1 MVEVDV
7 GDQHDVDRVGDVS
20 GDGAVAP
27 EVRHAGGEH
36 RVGQQPDAAELDE
49 DGGVADPRELD
60 LGLRRHRR
68 RAYGA
73 IADAALVRCIRYRS
87 VALR

>member
-1 MVEVDV
+1 MVEVHV
-7 GDQHDVDRVGDVS
+7 GDQHGVDRIGDVG
-20 GDGAVAP
+20 GDGAVAT
-27 EVRHAGGEH
+27 EVRDAVGEH

-49 DGGVADPRELD
+49 DRGVADPRELD

-73 IADAALVRCIRYRS
+73 VGRP
-87 VALR
+87 V